1 MKKEIK
7 IITGSIILSAILSSC
22 GSSTSNETLSNNPE
36 PTPPNQVVAVSN
48 GEYIETID
56 TNEILIGY
64 FIDAEVSGVEYETT
78 SGLKGTT
85 DENGKFQYQ
94 RGDKVKLHI
103 GNLNLGEVEPQEDGL
118 VTPQTLSNGNDE
130 HRDLLLRTLQA
141 LDSDNNTT
149 NGITIPAEVTT
160 SLHNI
165 NHTDIAKIDEEKLL
179 KLNDHLALS
188 VDKDF
193 DGHIDTHLTDA
204 HEHFNNSMN
213 SWNNG
218 VKPEHTTQSQD
229 IQHNNSSQDCNNSL
243 DINNMPLSS
252 LTPELKN
259 AIAYMGNEERLA
271 YDVYHNLYDYHITN
285 SAMQIEQL
293 KNISERA
300 EIKHIEIVQN
310 LVRKYNLNSDE
321 LSDIVNPVADN
332 TIAIDS
338 MPSGEYDI
346 ETIQILY
353 NALYSKGITSQK
365 DALEVGCMVEVTD
378 INDLDNYIKM
388 AQDSKADDVIQS
400 FEILRDGSYSHYWA
414 FDKGLKNIGISDGCC
429 SLGKVDGVDYCHNEY
444 PTHEHNEDGEHNI
457 DKVEQQHIDTYQE
470 NKKGKGKGEH
480 KLFEVS
486 N

>member
-1 MKKEIK
+1 MVKKFSLSIALLAV
-7 IITGSIILSAILSSC
+7 TAFGSGI
-22 GSSTSNETLSNNPE
+22 
-36 PTPPNQVVAVSN
+36 
-48 GEYIETID
+48 
-56 TNEILIGY
+56 
-64 FIDAEVSGVEYETT
+64 
-78 SGLKGTT
+78 
-85 DENGKFQYQ
+85 
-94 RGDKVKLHI
+94 
-103 GNLNLGEVEPQEDGL
+103 
-118 VTPQTLSNGNDE
+118 
-130 HRDLLLRTLQA
+130 TLQKGWNLVGA
-141 LDSDNNTT
+141 L
-149 NGITIPAEVTT
+149 E
-160 SLHNI
+160 NI
-165 NHTDIAKIDEEKLL
+165 EPSKIKEAKY
-179 KLNDHLALS
+179 
-188 VDKDF
+188 VW
-193 DGHIDTHLTDA
+193 
-204 HEHFNNSMN
+204 
-213 SWNNG
+213 SWNNNQWYSYSKDNLVVGYPKLTIIKKGAGFWVYATENG
-218 VKPEHTTQSQD
+218 VIDNFNTEILKQSF
-229 IQHNNSSQDCNNSL
+229 
-243 DINNMPLSS
+243 DINNYPKSTYLSQD
-252 LTPELKN
+252 LKN
-259 AIAYMGNEERLA
+259 SLAYMGNEERLA

-457 DKVEQQHIDTYQE
+457 DTVEQQHIDTHQENKKGKEEQHNIDKVEQQHIDTYQE
-470 NKKGKGKGEH
+470 NKKGKGKGGA
-480 KLFEVS
+480 
-486 N
+486 